1 MPKVSIIVPVYNA
14 EKYLQECVERVLCQ
28 TLSDIELILVDDG
41 STDSSPALCNQYAVQ
56 DHRVK
61 VIHKP
66 NGRAASA
73 RNAGLRAASGEYV
86 AFVDADD
93 WISPDMYEK
102 MLQTNADVTLCDY
115 VRFQGEKLF
124 PFTQPNV
131 AAGFYNKAQI
141 REIIYPHLVMD
152 GIEYPITISNWALL
166 IRREVIV
173 KNRLSYREDI
183 RISEDA
189 PFGSEVLYC
198 ADSFAYL
205 KGDQLYHYRMTEG
218 SASRTYQPW
227 WWDSSLKINEE
238 TENFFSKCTDY
249 DFTQQIKSNMFYLAR
264 AEIYYIL
271 CKSALTRREQNRK
284 VKAVMDHP
292 RVVRMMKGFDVSPY
306 PIQFKMLYWS
316 IRYRSIG
323 LRRLVSLCSNVTTLF
338 RRTH

>member
-14 EKYLQECVERVLCQ
+14 EKYLQECVESVLCQ

-41 STDSSPALCNQYAVQ
+41 STDSSPALCDQYAVQ

-115 VRFQGEKLF
+115 VRFQGEKQF
-124 PFTQPNV
+124 PFTQPNI

-205 KGDQLYHYRMTEG
+205 KGEQLYHYRMTEG

-238 TENFFSKCTDY
+238 TENFFNKCEDY

-264 AEIYYIL
+264 AEIYYIMANSKL
-271 CKSALTRREQNRK
+271 SRKEQNNK
-284 VKAVMDHP
+284 IKAVMNHP
-292 RVVRMMKGFDVSPY
+292 RVIRMMKGFDVRPY
-306 PIQFKMLYWS
+306 PIQFKLLYWS
-316 IRYRSIG
+316 IRYRSVA
-323 LRRLVSLCSNVTTLF
+323 LRRMVGAMSTA
-338 RRTH
+338 RYAIRK